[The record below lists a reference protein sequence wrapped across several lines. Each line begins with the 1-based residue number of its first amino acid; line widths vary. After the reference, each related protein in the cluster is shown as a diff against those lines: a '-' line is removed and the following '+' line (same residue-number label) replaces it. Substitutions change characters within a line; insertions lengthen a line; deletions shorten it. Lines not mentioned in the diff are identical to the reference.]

1 MPIKSDAP
9 CTVDLRHTDFLRR
22 FKEDEE
28 NTLPKLRV
36 QLVTIQESL
45 KQTHSLEQHIS
56 LVDDYNRVRKLIH
69 HLENRRTL
77 YFLDNCKD
85 LFGYFEE
92 KKKIAAGSNE
102 NVKVL
107 HKFFNLGTDKETMVS
122 HAKSYM
128 SNVDNRTTDLLR
140 SSDTTTCQVCNKG
153 ELIPLD
159 CEGKVI
165 CNNRLCSIQQTYLV
179 EHEKPSYKDPPK
191 EVCYYAYKR
200 INHFREILAQIQAKE
215 CTQIPE
221 EIIQNILAQIKKE
234 RLELSSMSNKKMK
247 EILKKFGYN
256 KYYEHIPYIK
266 FKLGIS
272 PPVMSPEIEE
282 TLCNLFIEI
291 QRPYAKYCPP
301 DRVNFLNY
309 YYTIYKLC
317 EIIGET
323 QFLTCFPMLKDREKR
338 IEQDDIWKKICN
350 DLNWEFIPT
359 V

>member
-1 MPIKSDAP
+1 MKSDEVP
-9 CTVDLRHTDFLRR
+9 YTVDLRHNDFLRR
-22 FKEDEE
+22 FKDDEE
-28 NTLPKLRV
+28 NTLPKLRARV
-36 QLVTIQESL
+36 EEIISILKQSPSFETHVSL
-45 KQTHSLEQHIS
+45 KDELQKTRSNIRHLEQ
-56 LVDDYNRVRKLIH
+56 
-69 HLENRRTL
+69 RRTV

-92 KKKIAAGSNE
+92 KKKIALGNTD

-107 HKFFNLGTDKETMVS
+107 HNFFKLGTDKQTMVS
-122 HAKSYM
+122 HANSYM
-128 SNVDNRTTDLLR
+128 TNIDNRTVDMHRL
-140 SSDTTTCQVCNKG
+140 DTGGICGVCNKG

-159 CEGKVI
+159 FEGKLI
-165 CNNRLCSIQQTYLV
+165 CNNPLCSVQNTYLV
-179 EHEKPSYKDPPK
+179 EHEKPSYKEPPK

-221 EIIQNILAQIKKE
+221 DIIVNIIAQIKKE
-234 RLELSSMSNKKMK
+234 RIELSNMTNKKMK

-266 FKLGIS
+266 FKLGIN

-323 QFLTCFPMLKDREKR
+323 QFLSCFPMLKDREKR
-338 IEQDDIWKKICN
+338 IEQDYIWKKICY